1 MLFIICFKLP
11 LSLNTFISYDC
22 LFIYHLCYA
31 RGPSI
36 ACAFPIDEGII
47 ALAFGREGSLVVL
60 DANLRKRMAGFESWT
75 AHHGGSE
82 GVASQAY
89 PGFPLKVPMNLG
101 ANPASGPR
109 KTRA

>member
-47 ALAFGREGSLVVL
+47 ALALALAFGREGSPVGL
-60 DANLRKRMAGFESWT
+60 DANLRKKDGR
-75 AHHGGSE
+75 
-82 GVASQAY
+82 VRI
-89 PGFPLKVPMNLG
+89 LD
-101 ANPASGPR
+101 GPPWWE
-109 KTRA
+109 